1 MAMIS
6 LELAKQNLEIETA
19 NTDFN
24 DLLEDIIIPT
34 ICADAESFMGLKYS
48 AITGH
53 TEYLDGGMSQIFL
66 EYANVSNLS
75 LYVDA
80 NRSWGEVYDSDN
92 YSLYANRGKV
102 IKNSG
107 MFPHGNKIIKAVYG
121 GGYAEDS
128 LPADLQ
134 GKLLKQIAYEFRRR
148 KDLGMSAVT
157 YPDGTINK
165 IAIGEWLPD
174 VESVLRRYGRYGL

>member
-6 LELAKQNLEIETA
+6 LELAKQNLEIEIA
-19 NTDFN
+19 NTDFD

-34 ICADAESFMGLKYS
+34 ICADAESFMGLKYTAVTS
-48 AITGH
+48 HI
-53 TEYLDGGMSQIFL
+53 EYLDGGMSQLFL

-75 LYVDA
+75 LYVDV
-80 NRSWGEVYDSDN
+80 NRIWTEVYDSDY
-92 YSLYANRGKV
+92 YSLYAERGKV
-102 IKNSG
+102 KKNCG
-107 MFPHGNKIIKAVYG
+107 TFPSGNKIIKAVYD

-134 GKLLKQIAYEFRRR
+134 GKILKQIAYELRRR

-165 IAIGEWLPD
+165 IAIGEWLLD
-174 VESVLRRYGRYGL
+174 VEKVLQRYGRYGL